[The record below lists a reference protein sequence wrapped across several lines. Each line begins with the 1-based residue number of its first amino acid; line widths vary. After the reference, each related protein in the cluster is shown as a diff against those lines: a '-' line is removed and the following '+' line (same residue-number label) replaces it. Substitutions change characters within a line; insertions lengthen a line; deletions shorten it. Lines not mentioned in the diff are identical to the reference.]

1 MYYMYIWIILKYD
14 KLFLFPYR
22 FFCPIEE
29 SKSRGL
35 GPHAPKWHFSPWCE
49 ALASVSKHWKHWYVW
64 IMIGIMSLDMDNF
77 LDMDSDMDKHKY
89 NMRGFSSSTRWFRY
103 DFGEAGEPFAAR
115 RGEAQL
121 IFAETAGVTRLATDP
136 GNAGWDQASRPWQL
150 SWYLLAAAVWAAQLC
165 YVKWCG
171 MVLVWLHNM
180 VKTCQ
185 NHYYHTARSDYG
197 VRLRIREGFVHR
209 DKTIVGLAC
218 ASSFWN
224 RDFKTIARSS
234 SMKNKWPK
242 KRLIWYMDRNFEQK
256 PSSWPRGLPNTSQ
269 LGGCLYGCWGLDEE
283 WTCLGCIRIYI
294 YTDILHVRIHHKIL
308 SCVVYI
314 YTYLQYI
321 YIYGHPLP
329 DPPPKNLICQ
339 LFAKKKSL
347 TMHLIWRISPHNAFD
362 LQSIFSTSAEPNR
375 RIAELFL
382 G

>member
-150 SWYLLAAAVWAAQLC
+150 SWYLLAAAVWAAQ
-165 YVKWCG
+165 V
-171 MVLVWLHNM
+171 
-180 VKTCQ
+180 
-185 NHYYHTARSDYG
+185 
-197 VRLRIREGFVHR
+197 
-209 DKTIVGLAC
+209 VGLWYNVFLVLC
-218 ASSFWN
+218 QVVWN
-224 RDFKTIARSS
+224 GIGMIAQHGQNMPKPLLPHS
-234 SMKNKWPK
+234 KKW
-242 KRLIWYMDRNFEQK
+242 LWSETQN
-256 PSSWPRGLPNTSQ
+256 
-269 LGGCLYGCWGLDEE
+269 
-283 WTCLGCIRIYI
+283 
-294 YTDILHVRIHHKIL
+294 
-308 SCVVYI
+308 
-314 YTYLQYI
+314 
-321 YIYGHPLP
+321 
-329 DPPPKNLICQ
+329 
-339 LFAKKKSL
+339 
-347 TMHLIWRISPHNAFD
+347 
-362 LQSIFSTSAEPNR
+362 
-375 RIAELFL
+375 
-382 G
+382 

>member
-1 MYYMYIWIILKYD
+1 MISIW
-14 KLFLFPYR
+14 FWWGR
-22 FFCPIEE
+22 RTFCCSTWGSPADF
-29 SKSRGL
+29 RRDCWCHPTCN
-35 GPHAPKWHFSPWCE
+35 GP
-49 ALASVSKHWKHWYVW
+49 
-64 IMIGIMSLDMDNF
+64 
-77 LDMDSDMDKHKY
+77 
-89 NMRGFSSSTRWFRY
+89 R
-103 DFGEAGEPFAAR
+103 
-115 RGEAQL
+115 
-121 IFAETAGVTRLATDP
+121 
-136 GNAGWDQASRPWQL
+136 NAGWDQASRPWQL

-185 NHYYHTARSDYG
+185 NHYYHTARSDYA

-269 LGGCLYGCWGLDEE
+269 LGGCLYVCWGLDEE

-294 YTDILHVRIHHKIL
+294 YIQIYYMY
-308 SCVVYI
+308 VYI
-314 YTYLQYI
+314 IKYLVVLYI
-321 YIYGHPLP
+321 YIYIFTIYIYMVTPSQTPRQRISYANCLLK
-329 DPPPKNLICQ
+329 KNPSQCISSGE
-339 LFAKKKSL
+339 FPL
-347 TMHLIWRISPHNAFD
+347 TMHLICKVFSQQAQNQIGELLNCFWGRGRVMEMRFGAGFHVSHFLEIKLFDSYPWNA
-362 LQSIFSTSAEPNR
+362 L
-375 RIAELFL
+375 
-382 G
+382 